1 MCAWRA
7 GPLVLFVPSSHSS
20 IPSSPPPAPSK
31 QAWLDPVHLPP
42 PASLTCAATGTPL
55 DFLLQV
61 YAPVDGVVAAFH
73 RALFI
78 FVSPSVRDRG
88 EGRGV
93 TGWGGGCDRDQA
105 AGLPPQ
111 ARSLTERSRA
121 GDGLSSLHLSLSHAL
136 PPPLPNP
143 RPPPLSLFPGPPPPP
158 PGRRAGLPVPAAP

>member
-7 GPLVLFVPSSHSS
+7 GPLALFLHPIHPFLLST
-20 IPSSPPPAPSK
+20 PAPSK

-136 PPPLPNP
+136 PPLSQTP
-143 RPPPLSLFPGPPPPP
+143 PPPLSLFPGPPPPP